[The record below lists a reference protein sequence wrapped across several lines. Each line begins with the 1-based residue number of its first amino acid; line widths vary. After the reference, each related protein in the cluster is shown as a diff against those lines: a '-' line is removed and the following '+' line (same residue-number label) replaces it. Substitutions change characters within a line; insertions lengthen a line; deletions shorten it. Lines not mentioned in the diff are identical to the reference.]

1 VKTKKATKQIL
12 ISFYKKHIMKAKEV
26 LNEVK
31 KLLGIEVNLEQM
43 MLEDGV
49 TVLEAEAFEAEQEVF
64 IVTEDEQK
72 IPLPIGEYKMDNGF
86 MLTVEV
92 EGIIASYM
100 EAAAEEEV
108 VEEAPEEEV
117 PVEAEAE
124 VKTPKSIIESVSKET
139 RFSAEEFEA
148 LKAEVVALKAQ
159 LETKEVV
166 EEKVELEVVTPI
178 NYNPEA
184 EATKVNFKY
193 GQNREMST
201 LDRVMSKIN
210 S

>member
-1 VKTKKATKQIL
+1 MKNNVINQIK
-12 ISFYKKHIMKAKEV
+12 S
-26 LNEVK
+26 
-31 KLLGIEVNLEQM
+31 LLGMEVNLEQM
-43 MLEDGV
+43 MLADGV
-49 TVLEAEAFEAEQEVF
+49 TVLEAESFEAEKEVF

-72 IPLPIGEYKMDNGF
+72 IPLPIGEYEVENGF
-86 MLTVEV
+86 MLVVEE

-100 EAAAEEEV
+100 EAPAEEEAPM
-108 VEEAPEEEV
+108 EQPEAEV

-124 VKTPKSIIESVSKET
+124 VKTPKSVIESVVKET
-139 RFSAEEFEA
+139 RFSAEEFEV

-159 LETKEVV
+159 LENKEVV
-166 EEKVELEVVTPI
+166 EDKVELEEVTPI
-178 NYNPEA
+178 NYNPEV
-184 EATKVNFKY
+184 EATKLNFKY

>member
-1 VKTKKATKQIL
+1 MKNNVINQIKTL
-12 ISFYKKHIMKAKEV
+12 LGM
-26 LNEVK
+26 EVK
-31 KLLGIEVNLEQM
+31 LEQM
-43 MLEDGV
+43 MLADGV
-49 TVLEAEAFEAEQEVF
+49 TVLEAEAFEPEMEVF

-72 IPLPIGEYKMDNGF
+72 IPLPPNQEGKPYEMENGYL
-86 MLTVEV
+86 LTVEV
-92 EGIIASYM
+92 EGIISAYE
-100 EAAAEEEV
+100 EAPAAEEEAPM
-108 VEEAPEEEV
+108 EQPEAEV

-159 LETKEVV
+159 LENKEEVVAEVV
-166 EEKVELEVVTPI
+166 ELEEVKPI
-178 NYNPEA
+178 AYNPEA
-184 EATKVNFKY
+184 EAAKVNFKY
-193 GQNREMST
+193 GQSREMST

>member
-1 VKTKKATKQIL
+1 
-12 ISFYKKHIMKAKEV
+12 MKAKEV

-31 KLLGIEVNLEQM
+31 KLLGMEVKLEQM
-43 MLEDGV
+43 MLADGV
-49 TVLEAEAFEAEQEVF
+49 TVLEADVFEPEMEVF

-72 IPLPIGEYKMDNGF
+72 IPLPIGEYEMENGY

-92 EGIIASYM
+92 EGIIATYA
-100 EAAAEEEV
+100 EAPAAEEEAPM
-108 VEEAPEEEV
+108 EQPEAEV

-124 VKTPKSIIESVSKET
+124 VKTPKSVIESVVKET

-148 LKAEVVALKAQ
+148 LQAEVVALKAQ
-159 LETKEVV
+159 LENKEVV
-166 EEKVELEVVTPI
+166 AEVVELEEVKPI
-178 NYNPEA
+178 AYNPEA
-184 EATKVNFKY
+184 EAVKVNFKY
-193 GQNREMST
+193 GQSREMST

>member
-1 VKTKKATKQIL
+1 
-12 ISFYKKHIMKAKEV
+12 MKAKEV

-31 KLLGIEVNLEQM
+31 KLLGMEVKLEQM
-43 MLEDGV
+43 MLADGV
-49 TVLEAEAFEAEQEVF
+49 TVLEADVFEPEMEVF

-72 IPLPIGEYKMDNGF
+72 IPLPIGEYEMENGY

-92 EGIIASYM
+92 EGIIATYA
-100 EAAAEEEV
+100 EAPAAEEEAPM
-108 VEEAPEEEV
+108 EQPEAEV

-124 VKTPKSIIESVSKET
+124 VKTPKSVIESVVKET

-148 LKAEVVALKAQ
+148 LQAEVVALKAQ
-159 LETKEVV
+159 LENKEEVVAEVV
-166 EEKVELEVVTPI
+166 ELEEVKPI
-178 NYNPEA
+178 AYNPEA
-184 EATKVNFKY
+184 EAVKVNFKY
-193 GQNREMST
+193 GQSREMST

>member
-1 VKTKKATKQIL
+1 
-12 ISFYKKHIMKAKEV
+12 M
-26 LNEVK
+26 
-31 KLLGIEVNLEQM
+31 
-43 MLEDGV
+43 
-49 TVLEAEAFEAEQEVF
+49 EVF

-72 IPLPIGEYKMDNGF
+72 IPLPIGEYEMENGY

-92 EGIIASYM
+92 EGIIATYA
-100 EAAAEEEV
+100 EAPAEE
-108 VEEAPEEEV
+108 EEAPEEQPEAEV

-159 LETKEVV
+159 LENKEVV
-166 EEKVELEVVTPI
+166 AEVVELEEVKPI
-178 NYNPEA
+178 AYNPEA
-184 EATKVNFKY
+184 EAAKVNFKY
-193 GQNREMST
+193 GQSREMST

>member
-1 VKTKKATKQIL
+1 MKNNVINQIKSIL
-12 ISFYKKHIMKAKEV
+12 GM
-26 LNEVK
+26 EVK
-31 KLLGIEVNLEQM
+31 LEMMKLADGI
-43 MLEDGV
+43 
-49 TVLEAEAFEAEQEVF
+49 TVLEAEAFEPEMEVF

-72 IPLPIGEYKMDNGF
+72 IPLPIGEYEMENGY

-92 EGIIASYM
+92 EGIIATYA
-100 EAAAEEEV
+100 EKAEE
-108 VEEAPEEEV
+108 VEEPETEEPEAEV

-124 VKTPKSIIESVSKET
+124 VKTPKSVIESVVKET

-159 LETKEVV
+159 LENKVEEVAEVV
-166 EEKVELEVVTPI
+166 EEVELAEVKPI
-178 NYNPEA
+178 AYNPEKIA
-184 EATKVNFKY
+184 EVTGFKY

>member
-1 VKTKKATKQIL
+1 MKNNVINQIK
-12 ISFYKKHIMKAKEV
+12 S
-26 LNEVK
+26 
-31 KLLGIEVNLEQM
+31 LLGMEVNLEQM
-43 MLEDGV
+43 KLEDGV
-49 TVLEAEAFEAEQEVF
+49 TVLEAEAFEAGQEVF
-64 IVTEDEQK
+64 IITEDEQK
-72 IPLPIGEYKMDNGF
+72 IPLPIGEYKMENGF
-86 MLTVEV
+86 MLVVEE

-100 EAAAEEEV
+100 EAPAEEEEV
-108 VEEAPEEEV
+108 EVEEPEAEV
-117 PVEAEAE
+117 SVEAEAE
-124 VKTPKSIIESVSKET
+124 VKTPKSVIESVTKET

-159 LETKEVV
+159 LESKEVV
-166 EEKVELEVVTPI
+166 EEKVELEEVTPI
-178 NYNPEA
+178 NYNPEV

>member
-1 VKTKKATKQIL
+1 MKNNVINQIK
-12 ISFYKKHIMKAKEV
+12 S
-26 LNEVK
+26 
-31 KLLGIEVNLEQM
+31 LLGMEVNLEQM

-49 TVLEAEAFEAEQEVF
+49 TVLEAEAFEAGQEVF
-64 IVTEDEQK
+64 IITEDEQK
-72 IPLPIGEYKMDNGF
+72 IPLPIGEYKMENGF
-86 MLTVEV
+86 MLVVEE

-100 EAAAEEEV
+100 EAPAEEEEV
-108 VEEAPEEEV
+108 EVEEPEAEV

-124 VKTPKSIIESVSKET
+124 VKTPKRVIESVTKESH
-139 RFSAEEFEA
+139 FSAEEFEA

-159 LETKEVV
+159 LENKEVV
-166 EEKVELEVVTPI
+166 EEKVELEEVTPI
-178 NYNPEA
+178 NYNPEV